1 MSKLKYCRF
10 VKIDERICR
19 CVDCGFEDRKGR
31 QPDKLTRMCRTVAPA
46 PPPLGY
52 CEHLGDELRREKCET
67 CAGNV
72 VLKIFDCRLLGKETT
87 IGQCKHCQHH
97 TDLLP
102 LIGGVDGQPVQQA
115 DAD

>member
-1 MSKLKYCRF
+1 
-10 VKIDERICR
+10 
-19 CVDCGFEDRKGR
+19 
-31 QPDKLTRMCRTVAPA
+31 
-46 PPPLGY
+46 
-52 CEHLGDELRREKCET
+52 
-67 CAGNV
+67 
-72 VLKIFDCRLLGKETT
+72 LLGKETT